1 MTSKKAL
8 IVDDEPDIRELLE
21 ITLGRM
27 DVDTLSAEDVTSAKL
42 LLSENVF
49 DFCLTDMNL
58 PDGNGIELVQHIHD
72 GYPDMPVAMITA
84 HGSMDSAVEALKAG
98 AFDFVSK
105 PVNLDLLRSLVDTAL
120 NLKPLENRTDI
131 DSPRLLG
138 KTGAMIALKKQIS
151 KLARSQAP
159 IYISG
164 ESGSGKEL
172 VARSIH
178 ENGPHAS
185 GPFIPV
191 NCGAIPSELMESE
204 FFGHTK
210 GSFTG
215 AIADKEGLFQAANG
229 GTLFLD
235 EVADLPLPMQV
246 KLLRGIQEKAIRP
259 IGSQQELAVD
269 VRILSATHKDL
280 AAEVEEGT
288 FRQDLFYRINVIE
301 LSVPSLR
308 ERADDIPSL
317 AQELLGRIAEEYQI
331 EKPTISAESMAALMS
346 YHFPGN
352 VRELENIL
360 ERAITL
366 CEDDLIKPEDLKLN
380 PAMLGAAA
388 RTKTP
393 TTSTL
398 VEEAESSPESKIEPE
413 SESET
418 EPEPG
423 LSVKSGGSALPEDE
437 ESLDSYLENIE
448 KNVIVDALE
457 ATRWNKTAAA
467 KKLGIT
473 FRALRYKLKKLGLE

>member
-1 MTSKKAL
+1 MTNKKAL

-27 DVDTLSAEDVTSAKL
+27 NIDTASAEDVTSAKVL
-42 LLSENVF
+42 LEAQSF
-49 DFCLTDMNL
+49 DFCLSDMNL
-58 PDGNGIELVQHIHD
+58 PDGNGIELVQHINDH
-72 GYPDMPVAMITA
+72 YPHVPVAMITA
-84 HGSMDSAVEALKAG
+84 HGSMESAVEALKAG

-105 PVNLDLLRSLVDTAL
+105 PVKLDQLRNLVDTAL
-120 NLKPLENRTDI
+120 NLKPLDGKSDI
-131 DSPRLLG
+131 NAPSLLG
-138 KTGAMIALKKQIS
+138 EASAMKVLRKQIS

-178 ENGPHAS
+178 ENGPHQD
-185 GPFIPV
+185 GPFVPV

-215 AIADKEGLFQAANG
+215 AVSDKEGLFQAANG

-259 IGSQQELAVD
+259 IGGQQEISVD

-280 AAEVEEGT
+280 AKEVELGN

-308 ERADDIPSL
+308 ERVDDIPIL
-317 AQELLGRIAEEYQI
+317 ADSLLGRIAEEY
-331 EKPTISAESMAALMS
+331 EMPAPKISSDALKMLQG
-346 YHFPGN
+346 YNFPGN

-360 ERAITL
+360 ERAVTL
-366 CEDDLIKPEDLKLN
+366 CENDVITAEDLQLG
-380 PAMLGAAA
+380 GAALA
-388 RTKTP
+388 PVTTEPLETKT
-393 TTSTL
+393 
-398 VEEAESSPESKIEPE
+398 EPQ
-413 SESET
+413 
-418 EPEPG
+418 
-423 LSVKSGGSALPEDE
+423 GGSSTESPTPSGEDARKLSLPEDE

-448 KNVIVDALE
+448 KNVIVEALE

-467 KKLGIT
+467 KNLGIT